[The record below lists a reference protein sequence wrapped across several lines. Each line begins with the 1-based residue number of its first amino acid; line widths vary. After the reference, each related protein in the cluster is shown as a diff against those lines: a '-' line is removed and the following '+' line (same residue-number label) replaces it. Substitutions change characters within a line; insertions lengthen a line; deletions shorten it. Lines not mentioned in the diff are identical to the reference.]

1 MGIGAYS
8 QARPAARLEA
18 VRTTYRGRTVTACPP
33 PNHGTQVL
41 ECLNIRPGPPGA
53 RAALAAFFSGASP
66 NGFCMVFF
74 VWASRAHNSQER
86 RVRGRAVE
94 GYPLAEWGHNSART
108 LHHFAEA
115 MKRAAADRA
124 VRRGLSHGAVYPSY
138 TTPVQ

>member
-1 MGIGAYS
+1 
-8 QARPAARLEA
+8 

-53 RAALAAFFSGASP
+53 LARPRQPSFPAHRPMGS
-66 NGFCMVFF
+66 

-86 RVRGRAVE
+86 RVRARAVE
-94 GYPLAEWGHNSART
+94 GYPLAGWGHNSART

-124 VRRGLSHGAVYPSY
+124 VRRGVIARDSRSSLI